1 MRPSLNPQELEI
13 VKFLTSEP
21 LRSDTANH
29 CIQIYD
35 TLPVPDEEVVIMVM
49 PLLREYTSP
58 AFQTVGEAMECF
70 RQLFEVIIVF
80 IPHVTY
86 LIYHWLIRASNSC
99 IRIGLPTG
107 ESLQTFMSLID

>member
-1 MRPSLNPQELEI
+1 MRPSQNPQELEI

-21 LRSDTANH
+21 LRSDTTNH

-35 TLPVPDEEVVIMVM
+35 YLHVPDEDVVIMVM

-58 AFQTVGEAMECF
+58 AFHTVGEAMECF

-80 IPHVTY
+80 TLPSYFSLV
-86 LIYHWLIRASNSC
+86 NQ
-99 IRIGLPTG
+99 GL
-107 ESLQTFMSLID
+107 QFMHKNRVAHR